1 MDDSVPESRRESIG
15 EGGRALSL
23 VEQAVERLRSESLRD
38 DYPTLAVID
47 DSPIEP
53 QNLVSREFMSEGGPA
68 RDVNTLTTEDIG
80 PFIDPQISARFGEAT
95 RLSSAESAK
104 VAQSAAANRHVERA
118 GEPVPRVGL
127 ESARQE
133 YARRMGVAP
142 SITHRKESQMSRL
155 ENLTRILKNLQSES
169 PGIEACALISED
181 GLIIASVMPPELDD
195 TRVGGMTATLLN
207 LGTRAAVELRRGDV
221 HEVIVRGDEGYAVM
235 VSAGRGVLMLVLANE
250 NTKLGLIFFD
260 MREAIKNVNKVL

>member
-1 MDDSVPESRRESIG
+1 MS
-15 EGGRALSL
+15 EGYQTLGL
-23 VEQAVERLRSESLRD
+23 VEQAVEYLGSESLRD
-38 DYPTLAVID
+38 GYPTLDVTD
-47 DSPIEP
+47 DLPIEP
-53 QNLVSREFMSEGGPA
+53 QSPVRHEFASERYSA
-68 RDVNTLTTEDIG
+68 RTLNTLASEDNG
-80 PFIDPQISARFGEAT
+80 PVIDSRISAFSGEAT
-95 RLSSAESAK
+95 QRSSPEPVG
-104 VAQSAAANRHVERA
+104 VAQSAAVYRHVEHA
-118 GEPVPRVGL
+118 GELRQRDDL
-127 ESARQE
+127 RSARKE
-133 YARRMGVAP
+133 YANRMTVAP
-142 SITHRKESQMSRL
+142 LTTHQKESQMSRL

-235 VSAGRGVLMLVLANE
+235 VSAGRGVLMLVLANQ

>member
-1 MDDSVPESRRESIG
+1 MS
-15 EGGRALSL
+15 EGGRTLSL

-38 DYPTLAVID
+38 DYPTLDVID

-53 QNLVSREFMSEGGPA
+53 QNLVRRDFTNESDPAHDVDKRTSE
-68 RDVNTLTTEDIG
+68 EIG
-80 PFIDPQISARFGEAT
+80 PFIDPHISATFGEAT
-95 RLSSAESAK
+95 RLSSTGSVKA
-104 VAQSAAANRHVERA
+104 AQSVAGNRNVEHA
-118 GEPVPRVGL
+118 GEPSPR
-127 ESARQE
+127 EDPQWARQD
-133 YARRMGVAP
+133 YTRRMSVAP
-142 SITHRKESQMSRL
+142 SITHHKESQMSRL
-155 ENLTRILKNLQSES
+155 ENLTRILKNLQNES